1 MVINMNENQFAEN
14 LMYYRKKKGLSQ
26 EKVSE
31 YLEVSRQAVTKW
43 EANTSRP
50 SSDNLIKLAQLFEV
64 DVDTLLG
71 NGDREKSSTQGE
83 ISIGKMPW
91 VFIGISVLCILAYI
105 IHSALTDIFSIGI
118 FICMFILCIPIQLFL
133 HIYFSNAI
141 KNNSFNGI
149 AGFDEKIEYNIFEV
163 KKLLVQ
169 IDLHIGIMSTVYI
182 FLLCVINGVNL
193 KMQWFNGVLIVAYI
207 LNFITSI
214 EMSNYKMID
223 KIYRREDDRKRAK
236 RSIPVTAIFSLILCA
251 GIGMAVIV
259 FETKGIENNTLPA
272 MKICGLLLL
281 GIISATTGFLFE
293 NSKIKKWNPA
303 NTNYRTN
310 KVSIISLLI
319 CAIMYGLMFVV

>member
-1 MVINMNENQFAEN
+1 MSENQLAQN

-31 YLEVSRQAVTKW
+31 YMEVSRQAVTKW
-43 EANTSRP
+43 EADTSRP

-64 DVDTLLG
+64 DVETLLG
-71 NGDREKSSTQGE
+71 NGDGEKSSTQGE
-83 ISIGKMPW
+83 VSIGKMPW

-105 IHSALTDIFSIGI
+105 LHSVLTDIFNIGI

-149 AGFDEKIEYNIFEV
+149 AGFDDRIEYNICEV

-169 IDLHIGIMSTVYI
+169 IDLHIGILSTVYI
-182 FLLCVINGVNL
+182 FLLGVINGINL
-193 KMQWFNGVLIVAYI
+193 KMQWFNGVLIVAHI

-223 KIYRREDDRKRAK
+223 KIYHREDDKKRAK
-236 RSIPVTAIFSLILCA
+236 RSIPVTAIFFLILCV
-251 GIGMAVIV
+251 GIGMTVII
-259 FETKGIENNTLPA
+259 FEINGIENNTLPA

-281 GIISATTGFLFE
+281 GIASATIGFLYE
-293 NSKIKKWNPA
+293 NSKIKKWNP
-303 NTNYRTN
+303 TNADYRTT
-310 KVSIISLLI
+310 KASIISLFI
-319 CAIMYGLMFVV
+319 CVIMYGLMCVV